1 MKRLDLQRLG
11 LGLAAPLLALI
22 VALLLSSVALAF
34 SGNSPLKTFESML
47 DYGAEPGTMVQ
58 TVNRSVT
65 YYLSALAVAIGFRM
79 NLFNIGVDGQYR
91 IAAFFAALVGGW
103 LVLPGPLLM
112 VVVVLVAVVVGAIW
126 AGIAAVLKA
135 TRGVS
140 EVISTIML
148 NVIGAGIVAYLI
160 DPDRLGTLIGSQQ
173 VSTEPM
179 PDNAFLPGIPVS
191 GGEIFGFIVI
201 AAACGLG
208 YWVLLGRTRFGFDL
222 RATGISE
229 SAAVASGV
237 SVKKM
242 IIRTMLLSG
251 GVAGLVGMPLL
262 LGESHAYASDF
273 PAGYGFSGIAIALLG
288 RNHPVGIAIG
298 ALLWSFLEQSSQIL
312 DLEGVPKEIVTIM
325 QGITVLSVVVAY
337 ELVRRFSLTQ
347 QQRRV
352 GAELRAAAPVP
363 VGPDGTPIAADGPT
377 ASGPTASGPTGPT
390 ASGPSGPD
398 GPGDAPRHAAGGSA
412 TGDAGPGRHSAEP
425 GDPPD
430 RDRPA
435 GGSARDGGGDPA

>member
-1 MKRLDLQRLG
+1 
-11 LGLAAPLLALI
+11 
-22 VALLLSSVALAF
+22 
-34 SGNSPLKTFESML
+34 
-47 DYGAEPGTMVQ
+47 
-58 TVNRSVT
+58 
-65 YYLSALAVAIGFRM
+65 VAIGFRM

-91 IAAFFAALVGGW
+91 IAAFAAAVVGGW

-112 VVVVLVAVVVGAIW
+112 IVVVLVAVVVGALW
-126 AGIAAVLKA
+126 AGIAAILKA

-148 NVIGAGIVAYLI
+148 NVIGGGIVAYLI
-160 DPDRLGTLIGSQQ
+160 DPGRLGTLIGSQQ

-179 PDNAFLPGIPVS
+179 PTNAYLPGIPLP
-191 GGEIFGFIVI
+191 GGDVYGFVVV
-201 AAACGLG
+201 AALCGAA

-222 RATGISE
+222 RATGLSE
-229 SAAVASGV
+229 TAAVASGV

-242 IIRTMLLSG
+242 VIRTMLLSG

-298 ALLWSFLEQSSQIL
+298 ALLWSFLEQSAQIL

-325 QGITVLSVVVAY
+325 QGVTVLSVVIAY
-337 ELVRRFSLTQ
+337 ELVRRFSLVQ

-352 GAELRAAAPVP
+352 GAELRAAA
-363 VGPDGTPIAADGPT
+363 GPT
-377 ASGPTASGPTGPT
+377 EGATA
-390 ASGPSGPD
+390 
-398 GPGDAPRHAAGGSA
+398 
-412 TGDAGPGRHSAEP
+412 
-425 GDPPD
+425 
-430 RDRPA
+430 
-435 GGSARDGGGDPA
+435 